1 MSFLPAVYVY
11 FVLNRLFKS
20 SSYTVKVII
29 LSHTVFV
36 SLSSPNSLLN
46 PIIYCYRNKMFRS
59 HARNWNEVQK
69 LLTTSK
75 NLINSLRDTTGV

>member
-1 MSFLPAVYVY
+1 MTAGEESFENYQDNYNGLACMSFLPAVYVY

-46 PIIYCYRNKMFRS
+46 PVIYCYRNKMFRS
-59 HARNWNEVQK
+59 HARNFLE
-69 LLTTSK
+69 
-75 NLINSLRDTTGV
+75 